1 MCVSLLKLFCRTIS
15 SNQSQES
22 SDWSSL
28 AAGSVQS
35 ASKQECDYEQ
45 NSDKKNTLSNLK
57 LYQSFHFDYLI
68 TLITWRAMYGLVL
81 QWHVNEFIYLV
92 FIMAICNCIVLSGSF
107 NSASLAESS
116 IQSLYKT
123 IIGTDIK
130 KTKKHVISWR
140 INLCFIPYSGVHP
153 KFYNNI
159 LTRLFRLWKLKS
171 FNNYFFIFNTE
182 S

>member
-1 MCVSLLKLFCRTIS
+1 MVRLRINQTLCNKLKLQKNKKKLKKNILILGVSLDSGDGKICFNVLCVSLLKLFCRTIS

-107 NSASLAESS
+107 
-116 IQSLYKT
+116 
-123 IIGTDIK
+123 
-130 KTKKHVISWR
+130 
-140 INLCFIPYSGVHP
+140 
-153 KFYNNI
+153 
-159 LTRLFRLWKLKS
+159 
-171 FNNYFFIFNTE
+171 
-182 S
+182 